1 MFVAGLEF
9 VSEIFVSGVEVGG
22 DMGDGKRNEE
32 RRMNGKAEVKANGH
46 GHGANQGNGMVAG
59 KKND

>member
-22 DMGDGKRNEE
+22 DMGERKSKKRT
-32 RRMNGKAEVKANGH
+32 NGAGEVKLNGH
-46 GHGANQGNGMVAG
+46 NMKGG
-59 KKND
+59 KGTLEKEFN

>member
-22 DMGDGKRNEE
+22 DLGGGKEE
-32 RRMNGKAEVKANGH
+32 RKMNGTEVNINGS
-46 GHGANQGNGMVAG
+46 GVKEGG
-59 KKND
+59 